1 MKSFQRG
8 VFQRKRINEYGEQ
21 RGKSKQNDLDL
32 ATDLYWFSFT
42 FFLDSGRSHN
52 QNVTLEST
60 LSEISG
66 LIKIS
71 VKHKREE
78 KYLGRNATSFI
89 QVPSYP
95 WNPFTILCISPQHS
109 SPLCIYQPVYYLPTS
124 ESNSTRACVLLT
136 AISSVPRTMPGTE

>member
-78 KYLGRNATSFI
+78 KYLGRNATSFNHRENQQEKKRELKGNFQNGNCHPFYFPTESALESDQLWI
-89 QVPSYP
+89 TTFTSDEDFGKAIKPS
-95 WNPFTILCISPQHS
+95 TL
-109 SPLCIYQPVYYLPTS
+109 
-124 ESNSTRACVLLT
+124 
-136 AISSVPRTMPGTE
+136 